1 MQITSK
7 KISIFLTSLYQTATQ
22 VYDCPVFQFYI
33 LAGLKLDVAKVI
45 SLNVGLP
52 RTVNFRGQAVTTG
65 IFKEP
70 VTERIKL
77 RRLNLDG
84 DRQADLTVHGGPDK
98 ALYAY
103 PAEHYDYWKKRLPN
117 MKLPWGM
124 FGENLTTQGLLED
137 QVNIG
142 DIFRIGSSQVVATQP
157 RMPCYKLG
165 VKFGRMDIVRQ
176 FMESK
181 LTGIY
186 FRVLK
191 EGDVGVGDE
200 IELIRRDENNVTVK
214 DIVQLVGNEA
224 DEATIRRAVRIKAL
238 PEAWRQEFLDYLG
251 KQDSIQ

>member
-1 MQITSK
+1 M
-7 KISIFLTSLYQTATQ
+7 
-22 VYDCPVFQFYI
+22 
-33 LAGLKLDVAKVI
+33 AKVI

-52 RTVNFRGQAVTTG
+52 RTVNFHGQPVTTG

-70 VTERIKL
+70 VKGRIKL

-84 DRQADLTVHGGPDK
+84 DKQADLTVHGGPDK
-98 ALYAY
+98 AVYAY

-124 FGENLTTQGLLED
+124 FGENFTTEGLLED

-142 DIFRIGSSQVVATQP
+142 DVFRVGTSDVVATQP

-165 VKFGRMDIVRQ
+165 VKFGRMDIIRQ
-176 FMESK
+176 FMNSK

-191 EGDVGVGDE
+191 EGEVGAGDA
-200 IELIRRDENNVTVK
+200 IELISRDENNVTVK
-214 DIVQLVGNEA
+214 DIVQLVTGKG
-224 DEATIRRAVRIKAL
+224 DIATLRRAVHIKPL
-238 PEAWRQEFLDYLG
+238 PEAWRQEFLEQLAQ
-251 KQDSIQ
+251 QDELE

>member
-1 MQITSK
+1 
-7 KISIFLTSLYQTATQ
+7 
-22 VYDCPVFQFYI
+22 
-33 LAGLKLDVAKVI
+33 VAKVI

-52 RTVNFRGQAVTTG
+52 RTVNFHGQAVTTG

-70 VTERIKL
+70 VKERIKL
-77 RRLNLDG
+77 RRFNLDG
-84 DRQADLTVHGGPDK
+84 DKQADLTVHGGLDK

-124 FGENLTTQGLLED
+124 FGENFTTEGLLED

-142 DIFRIGSSQVVATQP
+142 DVFRVGSSEVVATQP

-165 VKFGRMDIVRQ
+165 VKFGRMDIIRQ
-176 FMESK
+176 FMNSK

-191 EGDVGVGDE
+191 EGEVGAGDA
-200 IELIRRDENNVTVK
+200 IELISRDENNVTVK
-214 DIVQLVGNEA
+214 DIVLLVTGEGGI
-224 DEATIRRAVRIKAL
+224 ATLRRAVRIEAL
-238 PEAWRQEFLDYLG
+238 AEGWRQEFLEQLG
-251 KQDSIQ
+251 KQEEMR

>member
-1 MQITSK
+1 M
-7 KISIFLTSLYQTATQ
+7 
-22 VYDCPVFQFYI
+22 
-33 LAGLKLDVAKVI
+33 AKVI

-52 RTVNFRGQAVTTG
+52 RTVYFRGQAVTTG

-70 VTERIKL
+70 IKGRIKI

-84 DRQADLTVHGGPDK
+84 DKQADLTVHGGPDK
-98 ALYAY
+98 AVYAY

-124 FGENLTTQGLLED
+124 FGENFTTEGLLED

-142 DIFRIGSSQVVATQP
+142 DVFRIGSSEVVATQP

-165 VKFGRMDIVRQ
+165 VKFGRMDIVKQ

-181 LTGIY
+181 LPGIY

-191 EGDVGVGDE
+191 EGEVGPGDE
-200 IELIRRDENNVTVK
+200 IELISRDANNVTVR
-214 DIVQLVGNEA
+214 DLVQLVTSEG
-224 DEATIRRAVRIKAL
+224 DMATIQRAVQIKAL
-238 PEAWRQEFLDYLG
+238 PEAWRQEFVDYLG
-251 KQDSIQ
+251 KQDGIE

>member
-1 MQITSK
+1 M
-7 KISIFLTSLYQTATQ
+7 
-22 VYDCPVFQFYI
+22 
-33 LAGLKLDVAKVI
+33 AKVI

-52 RTVNFRGQAVTTG
+52 RTVYFRGQAVTTG

-70 VTERIKL
+70 IKGRIKL

-84 DRQADLTVHGGPDK
+84 DKQADLTVHGGPDK
-98 ALYAY
+98 AVYAY

-124 FGENLTTQGLLED
+124 FGENFTTEGLLED

-142 DIFRIGSSQVVATQP
+142 DVFRIGSSEVVATQP

-165 VKFGRMDIVRQ
+165 VKFGRMDIVKQ

-181 LTGIY
+181 LPGIY

-191 EGDVGVGDE
+191 EGEVGPGDE
-200 IELIRRDENNVTVK
+200 IELISRDANNVTVR
-214 DIVQLVGNEA
+214 DLVQLVTSEG
-224 DEATIRRAVRIKAL
+224 DMATIRRAVHIKAL
-238 PEAWRQEFLDYLG
+238 PEAWRQEFVDYLG
-251 KQDSIQ
+251 KQDGIE

>member
-1 MQITSK
+1 
-7 KISIFLTSLYQTATQ
+7 
-22 VYDCPVFQFYI
+22 
-33 LAGLKLDVAKVI
+33 VAKIV

-52 RTVNFRGQAVTTG
+52 RTVNFHGQAVTTG

-70 VTERIKL
+70 VKGRIKL

-84 DRQADLTVHGGPDK
+84 DKQADLTVHGGPDK
-98 ALYAY
+98 AVYAY

-124 FGENLTTQGLLED
+124 FGENFTTEGLLED

-142 DIFRIGSSQVVATQP
+142 DVFRIGSSELVATQP

-165 VKFGRMDIVRQ
+165 VKFGRMDIIRQ
-176 FMESK
+176 FMNSK

-191 EGDVGVGDE
+191 EGEVGAEDV
-200 IELIRRDENNVTVK
+200 IELISKDENNVTVK
-214 DIVQLVGNEA
+214 DIVRLVTAKG
-224 DEATIRRAVRIKAL
+224 DITTLQRAVRIKPL
-238 PEAWRQEFLDYLG
+238 PEAWRQEFLEQLAQ
-251 KQDSIQ
+251 QDEVE

>member
-1 MQITSK
+1 M
-7 KISIFLTSLYQTATQ
+7 
-22 VYDCPVFQFYI
+22 
-33 LAGLKLDVAKVI
+33 AKVI

-52 RTVNFRGQAVTTG
+52 RTVYFRGQAVTTG

-70 VTERIKL
+70 IKGRIKI

-84 DRQADLTVHGGPDK
+84 DKQADLTVHGGPDK
-98 ALYAY
+98 AVYAY

-124 FGENLTTQGLLED
+124 FGENFTTEGLLED

-142 DIFRIGSSQVVATQP
+142 DVFRIGSSEVVATQP

-165 VKFGRMDIVRQ
+165 VKFGRMDIVKQ

-181 LTGIY
+181 LPGIY

-191 EGDVGVGDE
+191 EGEVGPGDA
-200 IELIRRDENNVTVK
+200 IELISRDANNVTVK
-214 DIVQLVGNEA
+214 DLVQLVTSEG
-224 DEATIRRAVRIKAL
+224 DMATIRRAVHIKAL
-238 PEAWRQEFLDYLG
+238 PEAWRQEFVDYLE
-251 KQDSIQ
+251 KQDGIE

>member
-1 MQITSK
+1 MA
-7 KISIFLTSLYQTATQ
+7 KI
-22 VYDCPVFQFYI
+22 
-33 LAGLKLDVAKVI
+33 I

-52 RTVNFRGQAVTTG
+52 QTVNFHGQAVTTG

-70 VTERIKL
+70 VKGRIKL

-98 ALYAY
+98 AVYAY
-103 PAEHYDYWKKRLPN
+103 PTEHYDYWKKRLPN

-124 FGENLTTQGLLED
+124 FGENFTTEGLLEH

-142 DIFRIGSSQVVATQP
+142 DVFQIGSSEVVATQP

-191 EGDVGVGDE
+191 EGEVGAGDA
-200 IELIRRDENNVTVK
+200 IELISRDANNVTVK
-214 DIVQLVGNEA
+214 DVVQLVTGKG
-224 DEATIRRAVRIKAL
+224 DMATVRRAVHIKAL

-251 KQDSIQ
+251 KQDGMN